1 MTSNNLIRIRN
12 FVILAFIQVLIFS
25 QIHLFGYATAH
36 IYLIFLLK
44 LPRFTSRNEQMIWAF
59 LFGLVVDIFGN
70 TPGINA
76 CAATAMAFAR
86 GYILES
92 FTQKGVADDFVPG
105 IHTIN
110 VAGYI
115 MYATLC
121 LLLFYTVLFLLE
133 LFTIHYP
140 LTLLASIAA
149 STLLTLLFTLVIE
162 CFTRKK

>member
-44 LPRFTSRNEQMIWAF
+44 LPRFTSRNEQMLWAF

-92 FTQKGVADDFVPG
+92 FTQRGWP
-105 IHTIN
+105 TI
-110 VAGYI
+110 
-115 MYATLC
+115 
-121 LLLFYTVLFLLE
+121 LFPAYT
-133 LFTIHYP
+133 P
-140 LTLLASIAA
+140 
-149 STLLTLLFTLVIE
+149 
-162 CFTRKK
+162 

>member
-44 LPRFTSRNEQMIWAF
+44 LPRFTSRNEQMLWAF

-76 CAATAMAFAR
+76 CSATAMAFAR

-121 LLLFYTVLFLLE
+121 LLLFYSVLFLLE

>member
-1 MTSNNLIRIRN
+1 MTSNSLIRIRN

>member
-1 MTSNNLIRIRN
+1 MTSNTLIRIRN

-44 LPRFTSRNEQMIWAF
+44 LPRFTSRNEQLIWAF
-59 LFGLVVDIFGN
+59 LFGLVVDIFCN

-76 CAATAMAFAR
+76 CAATAMSFAR
-86 GYILES
+86 NYILES
-92 FTQKGVADDFVPG
+92 FTQKGIADDFIPG

-110 VAGYI
+110 FGGYA

-121 LLLFYTVLFLLE
+121 LLLFYSVLYILE
-133 LFTIHYP
+133 LFTIRYP
-140 LTLLASIAA
+140 LTLLASIVA

-162 CFTRKK
+162 CFTRKR

>member
-44 LPRFTSRNEQMIWAF
+44 LPRFTSRNEQMLWAF

-92 FTQKGVADDFVPG
+92 FTQKGVADNFVPG

-121 LLLFYTVLFLLE
+121 LLLFYSVLFLLE

>member
-44 LPRFTSRNEQMIWAF
+44 LPRFTSRNEQMLWAF

-92 FTQKGVADDFVPG
+92 FTQKGVADNFVPG

>member
-1 MTSNNLIRIRN
+1 MVNS
-12 FVILAFIQVLIFS
+12 S
-25 QIHLFGYATAH
+25 TAH

-44 LPRFTSRNEQMIWAF
+44 LPRFTSRNEQMLWAF

-121 LLLFYTVLFLLE
+121 LLLFYSVLFLLE

>member
-1 MTSNNLIRIRN
+1 MTSNSLIRIRN

-140 LTLLASIAA
+140 LTLLASITA

>member
-44 LPRFTSRNEQMIWAF
+44 MPRFTSRNEQMLWAF

-92 FTQKGVADDFVPG
+92 FTQKGVADNFVPG

>member
-1 MTSNNLIRIRN
+1 MTRNTLIRMRD
-12 FVILAFIQVLIFS
+12 FAILAFIQVLIFN

-44 LPRFTSRNEQMIWAF
+44 LPRFTSRNELLIWAF
-59 LFGLVVDIFGN
+59 LFGIVVDIFGN

-86 GYILES
+86 NYILTA
-92 FTQKGVADDFVPG
+92 FTQKSVVDDFVPG
-105 IHTIN
+105 MQTITPG
-110 VAGYI
+110 GYT

-133 LFTIHYP
+133 LFTIRYP
-140 LTLLASIAA
+140 LTLLASVAA
-149 STLLTLLFTLVIE
+149 STLLTLLFTLVID

>member
-12 FVILAFIQVLIFS
+12 FMILAFIQVLIFS

-44 LPRFTSRNEQMIWAF
+44 LPRFTSRNEQMLWAF

-121 LLLFYTVLFLLE
+121 LLLFYSVLFLLE

>member
-44 LPRFTSRNEQMIWAF
+44 LPRCTSRNEQMLWAF

-92 FTQKGVADDFVPG
+92 FTQKGVADNFVPG

>member
-1 MTSNNLIRIRN
+1 MTSNSLIRIRN

-140 LTLLASIAA
+140 LTLLVSIAA

>member
-1 MTSNNLIRIRN
+1 MTSNSLIRIRN

-44 LPRFTSRNEQMIWAF
+44 LPRFTSRNEQMLWAF

-121 LLLFYTVLFLLE
+121 LLLFYSVLFLLE

>member
-1 MTSNNLIRIRN
+1 MTINNLIRIRN
-12 FVILAFIQVLIFS
+12 YVILAFIQVLIFS

-44 LPRFTSRNEQMIWAF
+44 LPRFTSRNEQMLWAV

-92 FTQKGVADDFVPG
+92 FTQKGVADNFVPG

>member
-1 MTSNNLIRIRN
+1 MTSNSLIRIRN

-25 QIHLFGYATAH
+25 QIHIFGYATAH

-44 LPRFTSRNEQMIWAF
+44 LPRFTSRNEQLIWAF
-59 LFGLVVDIFGN
+59 LFGLVVDIFSN

-76 CAATAMAFAR
+76 CAATAMAFVR
-86 GYILES
+86 NYILES
-92 FTQKGVADDFVPG
+92 FTQKGVADDFIPG

-110 VAGYI
+110 RGGYA

-121 LLLFYTVLFLLE
+121 LLLFYTVLFMLE
-133 LFTIHYP
+133 LFTIRYP
-140 LTLLASIAA
+140 LTLLASIVA

>member
-1 MTSNNLIRIRN
+1 MTRNTLIRIRN
-12 FVILAFIQVLIFS
+12 FGILAFIQVLIFS

-44 LPRFTSRNEQMIWAF
+44 LPRFTSRNELLLWGF
-59 LFGLVVDIFGN
+59 LFGIVVDTFCN

-86 GYILES
+86 NYILAA
-92 FTQKGVADDFVPG
+92 FTQKGIADDLVPS
-105 IHTIN
+105 IHTIKLG
-110 VAGYI
+110 GYA

-133 LFTIHYP
+133 LFTIRYP
-140 LTLLASIAA
+140 LTLLASITA

-162 CFTRKK
+162 CFTHKK

>member
-44 LPRFTSRNEQMIWAF
+44 LPRFTSRNEQMLWAF

>member
-1 MTSNNLIRIRN
+1 MTSKSLIRIRN

>member
-12 FVILAFIQVLIFS
+12 FVILAFIQVLIFG

-44 LPRFTSRNEQMIWAF
+44 LPRFTSRNEQMLWAF

-92 FTQKGVADDFVPG
+92 FTQKGVADNFVPG

>member
-1 MTSNNLIRIRN
+1 MTRSTLIRIRN
-12 FVILAFIQVLIFS
+12 FVILTFIQVLIFS

-44 LPRFTSRNEQMIWAF
+44 LPRLTSRNEQLIWAF

-70 TPGINA
+70 TPGINT
-76 CAATAMAFAR
+76 CAATAMAFSR
-86 GYILES
+86 NYILES
-92 FTQKGVADDFVPG
+92 FTQKSIADDFVPSTY
-105 IHTIN
+105 TIN
-110 VAGYI
+110 WGGYT
-115 MYATLC
+115 MYATIC
-121 LLLFYTVLFLLE
+121 LLLFYAVLFILE

-140 LTLLASIAA
+140 LTLLASIIS

>member
-1 MTSNNLIRIRN
+1 MTSNNLIHIRN

-44 LPRFTSRNEQMIWAF
+44 LPRFTSRNEQMLWAF

-121 LLLFYTVLFLLE
+121 LLLFYSVLFLLE

>member
-12 FVILAFIQVLIFS
+12 FVLLAFIQVLIFS

-44 LPRFTSRNEQMIWAF
+44 LPRFTSRNEQMLWAF

-110 VAGYI
+110 VVGYI

-121 LLLFYTVLFLLE
+121 LLLFYSVLFLLE

>member
-12 FVILAFIQVLIFS
+12 FVILAYIQVLIFS

-44 LPRFTSRNEQMIWAF
+44 LPRFTSRNEQMLWAF

>member
-44 LPRFTSRNEQMIWAF
+44 LPRFTSRNEQMLWAF

-70 TPGINA
+70 TPGIYA

-92 FTQKGVADDFVPG
+92 FTQKGVADNFVPG

>member
-44 LPRFTSRNEQMIWAF
+44 LPRFTSRNEQMLWAF

-76 CAATAMAFAR
+76 CAATAMAFAS

-92 FTQKGVADDFVPG
+92 FTQKGVADNFVPG